1 MAAAEVWWPF
11 GERGQEFKAF
21 MAERAKTVTEKT
33 VEAIAA
39 EVPELVGPDPRLREL
54 LSLVI
59 AANLDNL
66 GAVIAYKVPTE
77 TPFEPP
83 AAVEHA
89 RLLGQ
94 RGIPAISLLRG
105 YQVMQRSLTGPV
117 IEAVQRLV
125 EDRNEL
131 VLTLEAVLAYL
142 FVQGDGASQAA
153 LRTHAA
159 ARDVWLRGRGAGL
172 SKRLDAVLD
181 RTITDVQIAERTL
194 NYVVSGNHVA
204 FIAWLDDPDR
214 PLDMAEAER
223 RVAAMRGVRD
233 SLLVPRDERT
243 LYGWLHVSDGDH
255 ISEWIG
261 TLTDLEEARIAFG
274 ETAKGIEGFRLS
286 HAQAQSAGAVIAASR
301 TRKSNMT
308 VRYRDVAALSF
319 LVGRPAESKG
329 WTDAVLGDLARPGE
343 DGERLRE
350 TLRVFLEE
358 GESAIATGQR
368 LFVHRNTVKYRV
380 DRALSLLPEELG
392 SRRVEV
398 ALALRYLDLVGV
410 EAPARDVL
418 PGSGNQQPDR

>member
-1 MAAAEVWWPF
+1 MAEAQAWWPF
-11 GERGQEFKAF
+11 GERGEEFKAF
-21 MAERAKTVTEKT
+21 WQSRAGAVTEKA
-33 VEAIAA
+33 VEAVAA

-66 GAVIAYKVPTE
+66 GASIAYRVPTE

-89 RLLGQ
+89 RLLAQ
-94 RGIPAISLLRG
+94 RGIPASSMLRG
-105 YQVMQRSLTGPV
+105 YQVIQRSLTGPV
-117 IEAVQRLV
+117 IEAVERFV
-125 EDRNEL
+125 EDRDEL
-131 VLTLEAVLAYL
+131 VVTLEAVLAY
-142 FVQGDGASQAA
+142 FFSQGDGASQAA
-153 LRTHAA
+153 MRTHAA

-181 RTITDVQIAERTL
+181 RTVTDVQTAERAL

-204 FIAWLDDPDR
+204 LILWLDESER
-214 PLDMAEAER
+214 PLDMEKAER

-243 LYGWLHVSDGDH
+243 LYAWLHVAGDDH
-255 ISEWIG
+255 IAEWMS
-261 TLTDLEEARIAFG
+261 TPTDLADARVAFG
-274 ETAKGIEGFRLS
+274 ELAAGIEGFRLS
-286 HAQAQSAGAVIAASR
+286 HMQAQSAGAVIAASR
-301 TRKSNMT
+301 KREKVMI

-319 LVGRPAESKG
+319 LVDRPAESKG
-329 WTDAVLGDLARPGE
+329 WSDAVLGDLAGPGE
-343 DGERLRE
+343 ERERLRE

-380 DRALSLLPEELG
+380 DRAVSLLPEELG
-392 SRRVEV
+392 SRRLDV
-398 ALALRYLDLVGV
+398 ALALRYLDLVGAG
-410 EAPARDVL
+410 APR
-418 PGSGNQQPDR
+418 GGDR

>member
-1 MAAAEVWWPF
+1 MAAAEVWRPF

-54 LSLVI
+54 LALVI

-66 GAVIAYKVPTE
+66 GAAIAYKVPTE

-89 RLLGQ
+89 RILAQ

-105 YQVMQRSLTGPV
+105 YQMIQRSLTGPV
-117 IEAVQRLV
+117 VQAVQRLV
-125 EDRNEL
+125 EDRDEL

-194 NYVVSGNHVA
+194 NYTVSGNHVA
-204 FIAWLDDPDR
+204 LIAWLDDPDR

-243 LYGWLHVSDGDH
+243 LYGWLHVSGGDH
-255 ISEWIG
+255 ISEWIS
-261 TLTDLEEARIAFG
+261 TVTDLEEARIAFG
-274 ETAKGIEGFRLS
+274 EPAEGIEGFRLS

-329 WTDAVLGDLARPGE
+329 WADAVLGDLAGPGE
-343 DGERLRE
+343 DRERLRE

-358 GESAIATGQR
+358 GDSAIATGQR

-380 DRALSLLPEELG
+380 DRAYSLLPEPLG
-392 SRRVEV
+392 SRRLEV
-398 ALALRYLDLVGV
+398 ALALRYLDVVGV
-410 EAPARDVL
+410 EAATSRDFAKRE
-418 PGSGNQQPDR
+418 GA

>member
-21 MAERAKTVTEKT
+21 IAETARAVTEKT
-33 VEAIAA
+33 VEVIAS

-54 LSLVI
+54 VSSVI

-66 GAVIAYKVPTE
+66 GAAIAYKVPTE

-89 RLLGQ
+89 RLLAQ
-94 RGIPAISLLRG
+94 RGIPATSMLRG
-105 YQVMQRSLTGPV
+105 YQVIQRSLTGPV
-117 IEAVQRLV
+117 IQAVERFV
-125 EDRNEL
+125 EDRDEL
-131 VLTLEAVLAYL
+131 VLTLEAVMAYL

-153 LRTHAA
+153 LRTHGA
-159 ARDVWLRGRGAGL
+159 ARDAWLRGRGAGL

-181 RTITDVQIAERTL
+181 RTVTDVQIAERTL

-204 FIAWLDDPDR
+204 LIAWLDDPER
-214 PLDMAEAER
+214 LLDMAEAER
-223 RVAAMRGVRD
+223 RVTAMRGVRD

-243 LYGWLHVSDGDH
+243 LYVWLHVADDRH
-255 ISEWIG
+255 VTEWMG
-261 TLTDLEEARIAFG
+261 GLTDLENARIAFG
-274 ETAKGIEGFRLS
+274 ELAHGIEGFRTS

-301 TRKSNMT
+301 KRESNMV

-319 LVGRPAESKG
+319 LVDRPAESKG
-329 WTDAVLGDLARPGE
+329 WADGVLGDLAGPGE
-343 DGERLRE
+343 DRERLRE

-358 GESAIATGQR
+358 GESAIATGER

-380 DRALSLLPEELG
+380 DRAYSLLPEERG
-392 SRRVEV
+392 SRRLEV

-410 EAPARDVL
+410 EAPT
-418 PGSGNQQPDR
+418 SGALAKQDGA